1 MIPPLY
7 KEMVMNKETM
17 IPLILGV
24 FLSSVG
30 TGLSFV
36 WSEIDDIKKTQQDHR
51 VSLAQLITPDGVII
65 SSPGS
70 TERASQIKDRIAKL
84 ELEILTA
91 GKDEFTDVKIQL
103 QKLVLLEHRIQSLET
118 IITTK

>member
-1 MIPPLY
+1 
-7 KEMVMNKETM
+7 MNKETL
-17 IPLILGV
+17 IPVILGI
-24 FLSSVG
+24 FLSSIG

-51 VSLAQLITPDGVII
+51 VSLAQLITPDGVVI

-70 TERASQIKDRIAKL
+70 TERASLIKDRIAKL

-91 GKDEFTDVKIQL
+91 GKDEFTNIHIQL
-103 QKLVLLEHRIQSLET
+103 QKLLLLEHRIEQLER
-118 IITTK
+118 KPQ